1 MTFVRNN
8 QTERSV
14 VLVIEW
20 RIAIYLR
27 LSKEDGDKPE
37 SDSIQNQRAIIENYI
52 QYLESQ
58 GDVINSVEIY
68 SDDGYSGGNF
78 DRPGYKRMITDI
90 EAGKINC
97 VIFKDNS
104 RLGRNYPELGKLM
117 EEYFPQKKVRVIS
130 VLNHI
135 DSFKDPYSYSS
146 AIVSFSNI
154 MNDDYIRQ
162 LSIKIKST
170 FAMKRARGEFLG
182 NYAPYGYQKSPED
195 HHKLII
201 DPEAAEIVKL
211 IYERYAN
218 GVSAAGIVKEL
229 NALHIMPPSVY
240 KTSKGCKGFTHHS
253 SGGYKKGIWAVTT
266 VNSILKDEVYIGN
279 MVQGKFKSASYRSK
293 KMVEA
298 DESEWTVVEG
308 THEAII
314 SDEQFTIV
322 HERFARNTRVAP
334 NKRATYLLSGF
345 VKCAHCGSRMNR
357 QVSQGVARYRC
368 MTRAYAPEK
377 CHCRSVK
384 ERYLEAVI
392 LEVLQ
397 SELKELIDAKAV
409 IDAARKGG
417 INRASNEYQLAIA
430 KAEREIERIK
440 RAKFRL
446 YDNLQSG
453 IITEAEYLD
462 FRARY
467 DAELAEQDENIANLR
482 KSIEELQA
490 TRKLDDDFVAFFQK
504 YGNIHQLDREL
515 LNQLLDHVEYTD
527 PEHIDIFFK
536 FSAERER
543 ILDCANAIL
552 NAEKSETVC

>member
-58 GDVINSVEIY
+58 GDVIISVEIY

-218 GVSAAGIVKEL
+218 GASAAGIVKEL

-298 DESEWTVVEG
+298 DESEWTIVEG

-314 SDEQFTIV
+314 SDEQFTTV

-334 NKRATYLLSGF
+334 NKRAIYLLSGF

-377 CHCRSVK
+377 CQCRSVK

-409 IDAARKGG
+409 IDAAQKGSTS
-417 INRASNEYQLAIA
+417 RASNEYQLAIA

-440 RAKFRL
+440 QAKFRL

-453 IITEAEYLD
+453 IITEAEYSD

-536 FSAERER
+536 FSDERDR
-543 ILDCANAIL
+543 ILDCANTIL
-552 NAEKSETVC
+552 NAEKSEAAC